1 MTKKRKVCL
10 ITGTRADY
18 GILYWLMDEIRN
30 DDSLTLQLVVTGMH
44 ISPEFGLTFQQIEKD
59 GFNIDYKVEML
70 LSSDTAVATSKSMG
84 LGMIGFADAYET
96 LKPDLIVVLGDRFEI
111 FSAVSSALIAR
122 IPVAHIHGG
131 ETTEGAYDESLRHSI
146 TKMSHLHFTS
156 TEIYQNRVIQ
166 LGEQPK
172 QVFNVGAPGIDNIS
186 RLQLLSRDEFEK
198 SIGFKLNKRNLL
210 VTFHPVTL
218 ENSSAEQQFSS
229 LLTALDELSST
240 HIIFTKANSDTGGRI
255 INKLIDKYVGLHS
268 GKAIAFTTLGQIR
281 YLSAMQHVDGVIGN
295 SSSGLL
301 EAPSFNIGTVNVGDR
316 QKGRVKADSI
326 IDCEPNYLDI
336 KSAIKTLYSME
347 YQTGLKYIVNPYRQ
361 ENTIGKI
368 IKVIKCYP
376 LENILKKRFYDCS
389 VNE

>member
-1 MTKKRKVCL
+1 MTKKRKICV

-70 LSSDTAVATSKSMG
+70 LSSDTAVATSKSIG

-96 LKPDLIVVLGDRFEI
+96 LKPDLVVVLGDRFEI

-172 QVFNVGAPGIDNIS
+172 QVFNVGALGIDNIG

-198 SIGFKLNKRNLL
+198 SIDFKLNKRNLL

-218 ENSSAEQQFSS
+218 ENSSAEKQFSS

-347 YQTGLKYIVNPYRQ
+347 YQSGLKYIVNPYRQ
-361 ENTIGKI
+361 EDTIGKI
-368 IKVIKCYP
+368 IKVIKCYS
-376 LENILKKRFYDCS
+376 LENILKKRFYNCS

>member
-70 LSSDTAVATSKSMG
+70 LSSDTAVATSKSIG

-96 LKPDLIVVLGDRFEI
+96 LKPDLVVVLGDRFEI

-172 QVFNVGAPGIDNIS
+172 QVFNVGALGIDNIG

-198 SIGFKLNKRNLL
+198 SIDFKLNKRNLL

-218 ENSSAEQQFSS
+218 ENSSAEKQFSS

-347 YQTGLKYIVNPYRQ
+347 YQSGLKYIVNPYRQ
-361 ENTIGKI
+361 EDTIGKI
-368 IKVIKCYP
+368 IKVIKCYS
-376 LENILKKRFYDCS
+376 LENILKKRFYNCS